1 VKKKRKIRKHV
12 DPYREAQAKQRRAAN
27 MARQE
32 FLRQQAESSLGD
44 PVRSRPTPF
53 VESIEPN
60 APIDHLQEH
69 YLNYL
74 VKPSDLSSS
83 LERSKWLATPRL
95 PSGEEFE
102 NQIREEKF
110 AADHANATKA
120 VSLITSLEN
129 ASQKDKTRINIQ
141 RCIAEFGRHNTD
153 SILPPKPASTQILP
167 AADPALADIPKRAG
181 PDTGSSEVQIAVL
194 TAKINVLATNLHKK
208 DKVNKRNLRLL
219 VHKRQKHLS
228 YLRRQDRGGPRWMNV
243 VEKLGINDA
252 MWKGEISL

>member
-27 MARQE
+27 LARQE
-32 FLRQQAESSLGD
+32 VLRQQAESSVGD

-53 VESIEPN
+53 VDSIQPD
-60 APIDHLQEH
+60 APTEHLRKH

-74 VKPSDLSSS
+74 VKPDDLSSS
-83 LERSKWLATPRL
+83 LERSKWLSAPRL
-95 PSGEEFE
+95 IDGKELE
-102 NQIREEKF
+102 NQAIEAKYE
-110 AADHANATKA
+110 ADHENATKA

-167 AADPALADIPKRAG
+167 PVDPQLADIPKRAG

-219 VHKRQKHLS
+219 VHKRQKHLN

-252 MWKGEISL
+252 MWKGEISM